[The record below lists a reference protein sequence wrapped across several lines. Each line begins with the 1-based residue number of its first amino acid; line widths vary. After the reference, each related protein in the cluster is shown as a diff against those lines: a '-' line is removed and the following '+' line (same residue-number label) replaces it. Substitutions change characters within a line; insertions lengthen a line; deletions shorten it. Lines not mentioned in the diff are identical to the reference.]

1 MKYAIYVSKDNE
13 VIGPF
18 TKKELREAVHSGT
31 VSCDDWNWHKDLS
44 EWKPVHAVIPIIH
57 ISCFGKEIAE
67 FDDERDILNGLR
79 DGTLLMNDYYW
90 CEEMSEW
97 KQLSTLEIS
106 TDALAT
112 TAQKDALRA
121 AGLTFDELTTKAQ
134 VSALFSTR
142 SDAPASAK
150 QLALLRY
157 LGVPFTEP
165 LAMQAASEL
174 IDAAMDESRY
184 QERLSQWNTEKL
196 ALYPDLYAS
205 EVASAKASRWSELY
219 YWATDQ
225 TARDFLN
232 RITQEE
238 ARQVVAHL
246 DSNFPGWDRDP
257 VERFYDYF
265 VPALQRLYPKRVKRG
280 YSFDFPGA
288 KPAAGRLAKPTT
300 KPRATG
306 CLSMALLGI
315 LSIVT
320 VYHLLHQ

>member
-1 MKYAIYVSKDNE
+1 MKFAIYVSKNNE

-31 VSCDDWNWHKDLS
+31 VSCDDWSWHKDLS

-57 ISCFGKEIAE
+57 VSRSGKEIAE

-90 CEEMSEW
+90 CEGMSEW

-106 TDALAT
+106 KSALAT
-112 TAQKDALRA
+112 TAQRDALRA
-121 AGLTFDELTTKAQ
+121 AGLPFDELTTKAQ

-157 LGVPFTEP
+157 LGVSFDEP
-165 LAMQAASEL
+165 LAIRAASQL
-174 IDAAMDESRY
+174 IDEAMDDPRY
-184 QERLSQWNTEKL
+184 REHLERWNTEKL
-196 ALYPDLYAS
+196 VLYPDLSAS
-205 EVASAKASRWSELY
+205 ELASARASRWSELY
-219 YWATDQ
+219 YWATDP

-232 RITQEE
+232 QITQEE
-238 ARQVVAHL
+238 AKQVVAYL
-246 DSNFPGWDRDP
+246 DANLASWDEDP
-257 VERFYDYF
+257 VKRFYDYF

-280 YSFDFPGA
+280 FSFDFPSVN
-288 KPAAGRLAKPTT
+288 PSVET
-300 KPRATG
+300 K
-306 CLSMALLGI
+306 S
-315 LSIVT
+315 
-320 VYHLLHQ
+320 HQ